1 MSAFRSTLVL
11 RTGLCLRKAAATRT
25 LSTCFQGFP
34 PGMKSENSME
44 NSGVVLRKTPCSCN
58 SSLRLLGSGYSLGS
72 HRSHFPRIHCTR
84 GYAKKA
90 KAERVPARSADKK
103 VRKQQV
109 STKSH
114 MTVRELAQAMGKTED
129 HIYECLLDRDD
140 IDDLESKTVLDTVT
154 IREVVKISGM
164 VAVPMKEH
172 EEKKKEVKDAVR
184 RPPPDPSVLVR
195 RPPVV
200 TIMGH
205 VDHGKT
211 TLLDSLR
218 KSDIAAGEAGG
229 ITQHIGAFSVEL
241 PTGERITFLD
251 TPGHAAFSA
260 LRARGAL
267 VTDIVVLVV
276 AADDG
281 VMEQTLESIKHAKAA
296 NVPIIVAINKCDKKN
311 ADPEVVMR
319 ELLSHGMELE
329 DFGGDV
335 QSVNVSA
342 LKGQGLTE
350 LAEAIVTQAEVME
363 VKGDNKGPV
372 EATVIESR
380 TDKGKGPVATVV
392 VQRGTLR
399 RGCYLVA
406 GTAWAKVRAMFGETG
421 QQVKEAPPSTPV
433 EVIGW
438 KDLPSSGDLIL
449 EVETESRAHEVV
461 GWRQEQKKEQ
471 KLAEDQVE
479 ISRKMKEHEQQYQAV
494 REATKDLR
502 RWQQK
507 KVKYEEFKPTPG
519 SEKAKSTEPELN
531 IVIRGDVFG
540 SIEAIMDTLA
550 SYDCEEDCKLK
561 VIHSDVGAITE
572 SDVEMAAAF
581 DGLVY
586 GFNTRVPKDVAKL
599 AEQKNVPIKMHKIIY
614 RLFEDL
620 KEELSAKLP
629 TKEELDIKGSANV
642 LQVFEVTVGKKKVP
656 VAGCRVTQGEMDK
669 RRDALLVRNG
679 EIIFR
684 GPVSSLKHLKDDVWT
699 VKQEMECGIALHKC
713 PDIKHGDVI
722 QSFEVNELPQTIDW
736 NPGF

>member
-1 MSAFRSTLVL
+1 
-11 RTGLCLRKAAATRT
+11 
-25 LSTCFQGFP
+25 
-34 PGMKSENSME
+34 
-44 NSGVVLRKTPCSCN
+44 
-58 SSLRLLGSGYSLGS
+58 
-72 HRSHFPRIHCTR
+72 
-84 GYAKKA
+84 
-90 KAERVPARSADKK
+90 
-103 VRKQQV
+103 
-109 STKSH
+109 
-114 MTVRELAQAMGKTED
+114 
-129 HIYECLLDRDD
+129 
-140 IDDLESKTVLDTVT
+140 
-154 IREVVKISGM
+154 
-164 VAVPMKEH
+164 
-172 EEKKKEVKDAVR
+172 
-184 RPPPDPSVLVR
+184 
-195 RPPVV
+195 
-200 TIMGH
+200 MGH

-218 KSDIAAGEAGG
+218 KSHIAAGEAGG

-267 VTDIVVLVV
+267 VTDIVVL
-276 AADDG
+276 
-281 VMEQTLESIKHAKAA
+281 
-296 NVPIIVAINKCDKKN
+296 
-311 ADPEVVMR
+311 EVVMR

-329 DFGGDV
+329 EFGGDI
-335 QSVNVSA
+335 QSVKISA
-342 LKGQGLTE
+342 L
-350 LAEAIVTQAEVME
+350 
-363 VKGDNKGPV
+363 
-372 EATVIESR
+372 
-380 TDKGKGPVATVV
+380 
-392 VQRGTLR
+392 
-399 RGCYLVA
+399 
-406 GTAWAKVRAMFGETG
+406 KVRAMFGETG
-421 QQVKEAPPSTPV
+421 QQVREAPPSTPV
-433 EVIGW
+433 EVMGW
-438 KDLPSSGDLIL
+438 KDLPSAGDLIL

-461 GWRQEQKKEQ
+461 GWRLEQKKEQ

-479 ISRKMKEHEQQYQAV
+479 IDRKAKEHLEHYQAV

-507 KVKYEEFKPTPG
+507 KAKYEEFKPTPG

-581 DGLVY
+581 DGVVY
-586 GFNTRVPKDVAKL
+586 GFNTKVPKDVAKL

-620 KEELSAKLP
+620 KDELSAKLP

-679 EIIFR
+679 EVIFR
-684 GPVSSLKHLKDDVWT
+684 GSVSSLKHLKDDVWT
-699 VKQEMECGIALHKC
+699 VRQEMECGIALHKC
-713 PDIKHGDVI
+713 PDIRHGDVI
-722 QSFEVNELPQTIDW
+722 QSFEVNEVPQTIDW

>member
-1 MSAFRSTLVL
+1 MSAFRSTLAL
-11 RTGLCLRKAAATRT
+11 RTAGLCLRQQPATRT
-25 LSTCFQGFP
+25 LSTCFLGFP
-34 PGMKSENSME
+34 HVKKLEDSME
-44 NSGVVLRKTPCSCN
+44 KSGAILRRTPCSCS
-58 SSLRLLGSGYSLGS
+58 SSLRLLGYGYSLGS
-72 HRSHFPRIHCTR
+72 YRSHFPRIHCAR

-90 KAERVPARSADKK
+90 RAERVPVRSADKK

-109 STKSH
+109 PTRSH
-114 MTVRELAQAMGKTED
+114 MTVRELARAMGKTED
-129 HIYECLLDRDD
+129 HVYECLLDRDD
-140 IDDLESKTVLDTVT
+140 INDLQSRTVLDAAT
-154 IREVVKISGM
+154 IRQVVKMSGM

-172 EEKKKEVKDAVR
+172 EEKKKEIKDAVR

-218 KSDIAAGEAGG
+218 KSHIVAGEAGG
-229 ITQHIGAFSVEL
+229 ITQHIGAFSVKL
-241 PTGERITFLD
+241 PTAERITFLD

-281 VMEQTLESIKHAKAA
+281 VMEQTLESIKHAQAA
-296 NVPIIVAINKCDKKN
+296 DVPIIVAINKCDKKN
-311 ADPEVVMR
+311 SDPEVVMR

-329 DFGGDV
+329 EFGGDI
-335 QSVNVSA
+335 QSVNISA
-342 LKGQGLTE
+342 LKGEGLTE

-363 VKGDNKGPV
+363 VKGDNTGPV

-380 TDKGKGPVATVV
+380 TDKGKGYVWGNPVNQKCCQLACRDVF
-392 VQRGTLR
+392 GSIEAIMDTLASYD
-399 RGCYLVA
+399 CEEDCKL
-406 GTAWAKVRAMFGETG
+406 
-421 QQVKEAPPSTPV
+421 
-433 EVIGW
+433 
-438 KDLPSSGDLIL
+438 KDLPSAGDLIL

-461 GWRQEQKKEQ
+461 SLRLEQKKEQ
-471 KLAEDQVE
+471 KLADDQVE
-479 ISRKMKEHEQQYQAV
+479 IDRKTKEHLEHYQAV

-519 SEKAKSTEPELN
+519 SEKVRSTEPELN

-561 VIHSDVGAITE
+561 VIHADVGAITE
-572 SDVEMAAAF
+572 SDIEMAAAF

-586 GFNTRVPKDVAKL
+586 GFNSTVPKDVAKL
-599 AEQKNVPIKMHKIIY
+599 AEQKNVPVKIHKIIY

-629 TKEELDIKGSANV
+629 TKEELDIKGSAHV

-679 EIIFR
+679 EVIFR

-699 VKQEMECGIALHKC
+699 VRQEMECGIALHKC
-713 PDIKHGDVI
+713 PDIRHGDVI
-722 QSFEVNELPQTIDW
+722 QSFEVNEVPQTIDW